1 MYILLFLNIQFHF
14 FSPFLLEPCSD
25 YIGKCFKER
34 DHATFGIEFE
44 CLYEKMCSCVK
55 QQGGTLESF
64 YDITAYLYP
73 FTIEFSILAGKLLDT
88 GTIIVKYT

>member
-1 MYILLFLNIQFHF
+1 
-14 FSPFLLEPCSD
+14 
-25 YIGKCFKER
+25 
-34 DHATFGIEFE
+34 
-44 CLYEKMCSCVK
+44 MCSCVK

-88 GTIIVKYT
+88 GKIIVKYT